1 MLRETGETVC
11 GSAALAFPVSLRWR
25 FASPGQ
31 FRRDAYASR
40 RNRRPSVAVLLLY
53 GMWSLGLRAGD
64 RTLRAPAAGRL
75 RAKKDHFLPLAAFRL
90 QDPRADLCY
99 VSVRQGPHFAP
110 PDLFLT
116 VLQPLSSSLRQGA
129 RAGLSSSEPLSV
141 PSVWRI
147 VALGPRCPFRLC
159 ASCRARPGPA
169 PSVAQLIRPVC
180 LPLPAPPPGC
190 GRIAW
195 PKRGQLRPSWPAA
208 KEHLAPCW
216 AGGLCVHSRQAEKW
230 HTKTAM

>member
-1 MLRETGETVC
+1 MLRKTGETVC
-11 GSAALAFPVSLRWR
+11 SSAALAFPVSLRWR
-25 FASPGQ
+25 SASPGR

-40 RNRRPSVAVLLLY
+40 RNRRPSVAVSLLY

-116 VLQPLSSSLRQGA
+116 VLQPLSSSLRQAPVRASLPRSPSPCPLCGA
-129 RAGLSSSEPLSV
+129 LSR
-141 PSVWRI
+141 W
-147 VALGPRCPFRLC
+147 
-159 ASCRARPGPA
+159 GPA
-169 PSVAQLIRPVC
+169 APSAC
-180 LPLPAPPPGC
+180 APHVVH
-190 GRIAW
+190 GRVLL
-195 PKRGQLRPSWPAA
+195 LR
-208 KEHLAPCW
+208 
-216 AGGLCVHSRQAEKW
+216 
-230 HTKTAM
+230 